1 MKASRSDT
9 EYMCVNEREKVE
21 SEAANRTR
29 GNGSY
34 GSLKCKKSGSL
45 FGLCGC
51 GFIRPLIKK
60 KQ

>member
-1 MKASRSDT
+1 MRGRRWKG
-9 EYMCVNEREKVE
+9 
-21 SEAANRTR
+21 EAANRTR

-34 GSLKCKKSGSL
+34 GSLKCKKSGLL

-60 KQ
+60 KTITKVCDVTFFKF